1 MLIAISTTKDE
12 NIISDNG
19 FVVSTEILPLHSV
32 QGQND
37 TIS

>member
-12 NIISDNG
+12 NIISDNS